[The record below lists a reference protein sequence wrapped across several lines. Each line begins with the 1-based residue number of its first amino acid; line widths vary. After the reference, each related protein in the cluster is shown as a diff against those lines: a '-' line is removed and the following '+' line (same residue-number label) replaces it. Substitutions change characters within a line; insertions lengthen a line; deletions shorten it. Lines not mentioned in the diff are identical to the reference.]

1 MILTHISHIVRIWD
15 CSNYIWLLLHQKI
28 KNWKNVLVKNASN
41 IGNWNCCSR
50 QKKISFFVCLRH
62 SKNIKLK
69 FYYRFH
75 IKSKWQSI
83 SFTFALIL
91 RGKYQKLVF
100 PMAIKI
106 NDISQRLWSCCIAVA
121 ALLLLCNALTS
132 LILKTSRLLLML
144 LLLLMMTQTNCFWNR
159 FK

>member
-1 MILTHISHIVRIWD
+1 MFLWKMLQILAIEIVVPD
-15 CSNYIWLLLHQKI
+15 
-28 KNWKNVLVKNASN
+28 
-41 IGNWNCCSR
+41 
-50 QKKISFFVCLRH
+50 KKISFFICLRH

-75 IKSKWQSI
+75 IKSMWQSI
-83 SFTFALIL
+83 SSTFALIL

-106 NDISQRLWSCCIAVA
+106 NDISQRLWSCCIAVV

-132 LILKTSRLLLML
+132 LILKTLRLLLMLLLL